1 MAILFC
7 ECCWYVPHFFFL
19 FSFLNFN
26 KLLLTWELF
35 TDLPKISTYVENGT
49 YKMTLLLPN
58 VNEQCTF
65 PLKLNETVRDL
76 INDIRTEDPRINQ
89 IVLHYTD
96 GLRSFDYFTPVVLFH
111 RLTLFSSSLVDSN
124 ICWFVLLQ
132 SVTFNHNRR
141 LAQVRI
147 HSYDRWNEVSRSSSQ
162 RKRSHQFFTFS
173 KTSLSF
179 ESHLIFFS
187 FLYSQWN
194 SFWLLIIWM
203 KLHFECSSVKE
214 GITENV
220 LNVADLR
227 NLMHK
232 AYYQKIMQ
240 RLQNDQ
246 RHHMPYRSNKLFLF
260 LFLTLLY
267 PNIVFNLF

>member
-1 MAILFC
+1 
-7 ECCWYVPHFFFL
+7 
-19 FSFLNFN
+19 
-26 KLLLTWELF
+26 
-35 TDLPKISTYVENGT
+35 
-49 YKMTLLLPN
+49 MTLLLPN

-187 FLYSQWN
+187 FLYSQ
-194 SFWLLIIWM
+194 
-203 KLHFECSSVKE
+203 
-214 GITENV
+214 
-220 LNVADLR
+220 
-227 NLMHK
+227 
-232 AYYQKIMQ
+232 
-240 RLQNDQ
+240 
-246 RHHMPYRSNKLFLF
+246 
-260 LFLTLLY
+260 
-267 PNIVFNLF
+267 